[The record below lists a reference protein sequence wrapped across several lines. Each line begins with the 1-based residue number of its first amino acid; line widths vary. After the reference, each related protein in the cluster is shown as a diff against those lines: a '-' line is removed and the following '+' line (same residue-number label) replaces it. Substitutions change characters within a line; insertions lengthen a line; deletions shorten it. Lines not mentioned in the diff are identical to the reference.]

1 MTLVLTAVKST
12 ASSISITPVYQIMP
26 RYVSTKIEIPA
37 SLLSSRIL
45 FPFGISFFIPLFVYT
60 LALEKQSRIF
70 IMMKVMLCLS

>member
-45 FPFGISFFIPLFVYT
+45 FPLFVYT